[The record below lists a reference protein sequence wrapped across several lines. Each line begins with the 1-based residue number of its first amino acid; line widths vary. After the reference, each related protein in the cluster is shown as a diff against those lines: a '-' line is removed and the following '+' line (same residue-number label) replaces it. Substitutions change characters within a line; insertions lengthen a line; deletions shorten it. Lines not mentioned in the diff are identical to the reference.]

1 MARKGE
7 RRTYRQPIN
16 TWLTLAGMRHQNLWA
31 PWRISYL
38 KGLVDDPPK
47 SATDESPGACFLCA
61 AFDPAMTEHDRLA
74 RMILLTDERGSLMMN
89 RYPYSNGHLLIAPR
103 SHVSD
108 ISDLSRDARSGLME
122 LADVG
127 CRLLRQA
134 MHCQGVNLGMNLG
147 RCAGAGVPGHC
158 HMHLVP
164 RWNGDSNF
172 MQVVAGARV
181 IPQALDESYAM
192 LTEALARIQ

>member
-1 MARKGE
+1 
-7 RRTYRQPIN
+7 
-16 TWLTLAGMRHQNLWA
+16 MRHQNLWA

-38 KGLVDDPPK
+38 KGLVDDPSK
-47 SATDESPGACFLCA
+47 QAQDSGPGCFLCD
-61 AFDPAMTEHDRLA
+61 AFDEAVSEDQRRE

-89 RYPYSNGHLLIAPR
+89 RYPYSNGHLLVAPR
-103 SHVSD
+103 KHVAD
-108 ISDLSRDARSGLME
+108 ISDLTAQERGGLME

-127 CRLLRQA
+127 NRLLRRV

-164 RWNGDSNF
+164 RWQGDTNF
-172 MQVVAGARV
+172 MQACAGARV
-181 IPQALDESYAM
+181 IPQALEESYAM
-192 LTEALARIQ
+192 LMDAMPD